1 MKGKESGKALI
12 PSPPLIWG
20 KFTLFVK
27 RYDSEKVSKM
37 TDFERLFRCIQ
48 RCCTLNMVGKTV
60 PLRSGSTN
68 SQEEQP
74 PNLVICHL

>member
-1 MKGKESGKALI
+1 
-12 PSPPLIWG
+12 
-20 KFTLFVK
+20 
-27 RYDSEKVSKM
+27 
-37 TDFERLFRCIQ
+37 
-48 RCCTLNMVGKTV
+48 MVGKTV